1 MLNRSLNHST
11 LKGLRRATEQP
22 RFSSHGNDDLRCK
35 GGWLGEFVPEVEE
48 PQSLTHISRAVAS
61 QFQKRA
67 ICGREKRLEGE
78 RNRSRVRREREE
90 RATREIWFT
99 ERERAGEH
107 RGADEP
113 LTPALPL
120 PDARTRGKITF

>member
-1 MLNRSLNHST
+1 M
-11 LKGLRRATEQP
+11 
-22 RFSSHGNDDLRCK
+22 
-35 GGWLGEFVPEVEE
+35 PEVEE

-78 RNRSRVRREREE
+78 RKEPQQSAQRERGEGHKGDLVH
-90 RATREIWFT
+90 RA
-99 ERERAGEH
+99 RAGEH